1 MKFLK
6 LVVSVSFLLS
16 FICGCENLAKDTR
29 QTGKNINSMV
39 LGGYSKDLYKS
50 R

>member
-6 LVVSVSFLLS
+6 LVVVLSFLLS
-16 FICGCENLAKDTR
+16 FLCGCENIAKNTR
-29 QTGKNINSMV
+29 QTGKNLNA
-39 LGGYSKDLYKS
+39 LLLDGYSKDLYKS